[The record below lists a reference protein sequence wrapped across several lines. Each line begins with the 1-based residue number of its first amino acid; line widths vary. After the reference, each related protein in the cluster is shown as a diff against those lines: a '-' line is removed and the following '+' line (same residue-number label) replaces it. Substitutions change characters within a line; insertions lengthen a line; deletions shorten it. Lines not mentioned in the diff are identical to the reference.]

1 MLDTSKKTRG
11 SVEKLIDEIENAGK
25 HMTLL
30 TLMMDLPL
38 KINNLEG
45 SEKQVFVLY
54 YMKQGSI
61 EMIMDITNLDESAV
75 IETLNSATKKVIDM
89 F

>member
-1 MLDTSKKTRG
+1 MLDTNKTG

-25 HMTLL
+25 HMALL
-30 TLMMDLPL
+30 TLMMNLPL
-38 KINNLEG
+38 KINNIEG

-54 YMKQGSI
+54 YMKQSSI
-61 EMIMDITNLDESAV
+61 EMIMDITNLDEDTA
-75 IETLNSATKKVIDM
+75 IKTLNTATKKLVDM

>member
-1 MLDTSKKTRG
+1 MMDTNKTG
-11 SVEKLIDEIENAGK
+11 SVEMLINEIENAGK

-30 TLMMDLPL
+30 TLMMNLPL

-45 SEKQVFVLY
+45 AEKQVFVLY
-54 YMKQGSI
+54 YMKQSSVK
-61 EMIMDITNLDESAV
+61 MIMDITNLDENTV
-75 IETLNSATKKVIDM
+75 IETLSSATKKVVDM

>member
-1 MLDTSKKTRG
+1 MLDTSKSG

-25 HMTLL
+25 HMSLI
-30 TLMMDLPL
+30 TLMMNLPL

-45 SEKQVFVLY
+45 AEKHVFILY
-54 YMKQGSI
+54 YMKQSSI
-61 EMIMDITNLDESAV
+61 EMIMDITNLDEDTV
-75 IETLNSATKKVIDM
+75 IKTLNTATKKVVDM

>member
-1 MLDTSKKTRG
+1 MLDTNKTG

-25 HMTLL
+25 HMALL
-30 TLMMDLPL
+30 TLMMNLPL
-38 KINNLEG
+38 KINNIEG

-54 YMKQGSI
+54 YMKQSSI
-61 EMIMDITNLDESAV
+61 EMIMDITNLDEDTV
-75 IETLNSATKKVIDM
+75 IKTLNTATKKLVDM

>member
-1 MLDTSKKTRG
+1 MLDTSKTG
-11 SVEKLIDEIENAGK
+11 SVEKLIDKIENTGK
-25 HMTLL
+25 HMTLI
-30 TLMMDLPL
+30 TLMMNLPL

-54 YMKQGSI
+54 YMKQSSI
-61 EMIMDITNLDESAV
+61 EMMMDITNLDEDTV
-75 IETLNSATKKVIDM
+75 IKTLNTATKKVVDM

>member
-1 MLDTSKKTRG
+1 MLDTSKTG
-11 SVEKLIDEIENAGK
+11 SVEKLIDEIENTGK
-25 HMTLL
+25 HMTLI
-30 TLMMDLPL
+30 TLMMNLPL

-54 YMKQGSI
+54 YMKQSSI
-61 EMIMDITNLDESAV
+61 EMIMDITNLDEDTV
-75 IETLNSATKKVIDM
+75 IKTLNTATKKVVDM

>member
-1 MLDTSKKTRG
+1 MLDTSKTG
-11 SVEKLIDEIENAGK
+11 SVEKLIDEIENTGK
-25 HMTLL
+25 HMTLI
-30 TLMMDLPL
+30 TLMMNLPL

-54 YMKQGSI
+54 YMKQCSI
-61 EMIMDITNLDESAV
+61 EMIMDIANLDEDTV
-75 IETLNSATKKVIDM
+75 IKTLNTATKKVVDM

>member
-1 MLDTSKKTRG
+1 MLDTSKTG
-11 SVEKLIDEIENAGK
+11 SVEKLIDEIENSGK

-30 TLMMDLPL
+30 TLMMNLPL

-54 YMKQGSI
+54 YMKQSSI
-61 EMIMDITNLDESAV
+61 EMIMNITNLDESTV